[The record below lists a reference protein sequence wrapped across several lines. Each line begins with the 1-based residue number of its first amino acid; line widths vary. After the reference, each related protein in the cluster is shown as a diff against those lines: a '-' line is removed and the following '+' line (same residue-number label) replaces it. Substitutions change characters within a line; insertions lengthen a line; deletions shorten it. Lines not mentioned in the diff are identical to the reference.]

1 MATLPALP
9 ALLQRGDA
17 LSLRKGF
24 TAREARILRS
34 LAAAAM
40 PQGTFL
46 EGGGDVTVKRLERWL
61 EGAKPMHWA
70 GIRGFLWTAELAAL
84 PFTGHTLSALPRER
98 AARFL
103 ESWAGMRSPRSR
115 AILRA
120 ILSPVKA
127 AHFDDPKMRAHVG
140 CRTLPTAA
148 PVQLERPRWLEQV
161 TDGSSALEDLELEC
175 EVVIVGTGAGGAAC
189 AYELASRGRAVLML
203 EEGRYHRRDSFNS
216 HPTQMTRKLYRDQG
230 LTVAFGNA
238 YVPVWAGRG
247 VGGSTTINSGTCYR
261 APERV
266 LRKWR
271 DEGLAWFS
279 SESLG
284 PYYERVESMLQ
295 VTRAKM
301 DLTGGVGRVVQRGAD
316 RLGYSNAP
324 LMRNAPDCDGQG
336 VCCFGCPTGAKRS
349 TDVSYVPEALK
360 RGAQLVTSAKVTGI
374 DLEGG
379 RARGV
384 HARLASG
391 KTLRVRAEAVVVAG
405 GLLMTPLVLGKT
417 LRKQDARANLS
428 IPPRREGHGRLRR
441 GHRHGYRHP
450 AGLHGRPVPGR
461 GPDVRGRIDTA
472 RHHRGRR
479 AVGGSALHRAHG
491 SLPEGRHVRPDDRRY
506 LARPR
511 ARRPVRLAHP
521 HVQPEHDRHG
531 EDVPGHRH
539 PSELSSLRAPAACIR
554 SSRAWRSW
562 ARLPTSVPCEPE
574 AAPRRFEVTAY
585 HPLGTCRIGVDPEDE
600 RARAGPPVAR
610 GDGALRHGRE
620 RGADAARRES
630 ADDHH
635 GDGAQGGRG
644 DRLAA
649 VLNRGLV
656 APRRKISRGSTA
668 PSGRTRSIDLS
679 SSMSSSDCSGQVRR
693 LRHANPVL
701 AAQGPAELDLSPAS
715 AARGTLSIFSLSES
729 SSHRKF
735 TWRLPSPA
743 CP

>member
-9 ALLQRGDA
+9 ALLHGRET
-17 LSLRKGF
+17 LLVHKGF
-24 TAREARILRS
+24 SAREARIIRS

-40 PQGTFL
+40 PQGAFL

-70 GIRGFLWTAELAAL
+70 GIRGFLWTAELATV
-84 PFTGHTLSALPRER
+84 PFTGHTLSALPMER
-98 AARFL
+98 ASRFL
-103 ESWAGMRSPRSR
+103 ESWADLRSPRSR

-120 ILSPVKA
+120 ILSPLKA

-148 PVQLERPRWLEQV
+148 PVQVERPRWLEQV
-161 TDGSSALEDLELEC
+161 TDGAASREDLELEC

-216 HPTQMTRKLYRDQG
+216 RPAQMTRKLYRDQG

-336 VCCFGCPTGAKRS
+336 VCCFGCPSGAKRS

-405 GLLMTPLVLGKT
+405 GSLMTPLILGRTLRNKMLGK
-417 LRKQDARANLS
+417 NLS
-428 IPPRREGHGRLRR
+428 I
-441 GHRHGYRHP
+441 HP
-450 AGLHGRPVPGR
+450 AAKVMALFDEVIDMDRAIPQGYTVDQFQDEGLMFEGGSTPLDITAVAVPWVGRRFTELMEAYRRVATFGLMIE
-461 GPDVRGRIDTA
+461 DTSRGRVRTGPAGSPLLTYDLNATDTA
-472 RHHRGRR
+472 RMVRGIAILSELFFAAGARR
-479 AVGGSALHRAHG
+479 VMPMVAGMEELGSMADVAALRAMK
-491 SLPEGRHVRPDDRRY
+491 VRPGD
-506 LARPR
+506 
-511 ARRPVRLAHP
+511 
-521 HVQPEHDRHG
+521 
-531 EDVPGHRH
+531 
-539 PSELSSLRAPAACIR
+539 
-554 SSRAWRSW
+554 
-562 ARLPTSVPCEPE
+562 
-574 AAPRRFEVTAY
+574 FEVTAY
-585 HPLGTCRIGVDPEDE
+585 HPLGTCRIGVDPRTSVLGPDHQSHEV
-600 RARAGPPVAR
+600 AGLYVT
-610 GDGALRHGRE
+610 DGSAVPTPLGVNPQMTIMAMALRAAEGI
-620 RGADAARRES
+620 DA
-630 ADDHH
+630 
-635 GDGAQGGRG
+635 
-644 DRLAA
+644 RL
-649 VLNRGLV
+649 
-656 APRRKISRGSTA
+656 S
-668 PSGRTRSIDLS
+668 
-679 SSMSSSDCSGQVRR
+679 
-693 LRHANPVL
+693 
-701 AAQGPAELDLSPAS
+701 
-715 AARGTLSIFSLSES
+715 
-729 SSHRKF
+729 
-735 TWRLPSPA
+735 
-743 CP
+743 